1 MSRTTSAYFLP
12 KRPLRKPKV
21 LPSSGSFMLTGLE
34 YERANLEEPPTVLF
48 KFAVFFCISLRLASA
63 FASAAFFASAAR
75 AAAALFFS
83 ASAAAFFFASA
94 AFFAANS
101 WFFFIISRRL
111 FVSIVL
117 PAYESHVASSSRQ
130 SPAAS
135 PKRYLLRRPPRRPRP
150 RPPPTRAV
158 AQFARP
164 GRSTSNRRRAVHRPR
179 PRRLSEEISAAIAPI
194 IRAPRPEREPSTIA
208 SFRARTRTAVDAR
221 STRGAVVARATT
233 AFATD
238 ALKLN
243 DACIAT
249 GRDGKCDAARGWGGS
264 RLRRVCGRTVCVVWR
279 FFCHETRWIHFS
291 RATRQSSR
299 SPGAYGSE
307 ASAARTCS
315 ARLSSPPESPT

>member
-12 KRPLRKPKV
+12 KRPLRKPPKV

-150 RPPPTRAV
+150 RPPPTRTV

-164 GRSTSNRRRAVHRPR
+164 DRSTSDRRRAVHRPR

-249 GRDGKCDAARGWGGS
+249 GRDGKCDAARGCGG
-264 RLRRVCGRTVCVVWR
+264 
-279 FFCHETRWIHFS
+279 
-291 RATRQSSR
+291 
-299 SPGAYGSE
+299 
-307 ASAARTCS
+307 
-315 ARLSSPPESPT
+315 